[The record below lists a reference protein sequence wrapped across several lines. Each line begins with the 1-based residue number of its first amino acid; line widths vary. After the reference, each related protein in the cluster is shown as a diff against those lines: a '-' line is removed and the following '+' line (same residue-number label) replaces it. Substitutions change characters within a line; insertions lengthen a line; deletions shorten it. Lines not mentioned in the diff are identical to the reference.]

1 MDKYVI
7 ENGEWKTKTAQAE
20 PEYED
25 AGWFTTNHSAL
36 RQLGVEAAEKYMKL
50 VYGDNFEGEG
60 PWVQYLK
67 NTINIFQYVD
77 ADYSANI
84 NATIE
89 DLMEVREFNIELLNK
104 MKAAKA
110 TSVGE
115 MGSFDPGQGKVTK
128 KPGQPVALRPSSGR
142 SKRVANF

>member
-25 AGWFTTNHSAL
+25 AGWFSTNDSAL
-36 RQLGVEAAEKYMKL
+36 RQLSVEAAEKYMKL

-128 KPGQPVALRPSSGR
+128 KPAKAGQPVASKGR
-142 SKRVANF
+142 SQRVPNF